1 MDGEGGLQRARP
13 TDPTK
18 RAERIEGSVAEE
30 RGPTGVPPS
39 GGTPLGEPS
48 GVGTPLV
55 DPSWGSPQASFPA
68 HTQRAGASN
77 PLVLVPARPVRASTQ
92 KKTRPGRARV
102 PRRRPLPVLHPTPR
116 SSSPT

>member
-48 GVGTPLV
+48 GVVPRK
-55 DPSWGSPQASFPA
+55 AERPA
-68 HTQRAGASN
+68 HGRGGGGGAG
-77 PLVLVPARPVRASTQ
+77 PAHDGVCGSITTHTST
-92 KKTRPGRARV
+92 KGKSFWLTATRLAIIIR
-102 PRRRPLPVLHPTPR
+102 T
-116 SSSPT
+116 SSVAFNGHQIETGF